1 MRRNRTC
8 SWAAVA
14 TVLAS
19 ALLVLADSDRS
30 NAQAAGSPLSGY
42 RPVVPANRASAQVVV
57 YPDATDWFAWAP
69 NESSVAITSANP
81 RSGRGSLEL
90 TKAYGN
96 GSAFINES
104 RTFGTLGTLSSFSLD
119 WFIDASSSSSLPPDV
134 ALLVYPSGD
143 PRSFFLV
150 WNGCSAT
157 ACGTY
162 PTGAWQRSDLV
173 RSLSIQQAGPNPP
186 PARLSDVPADA
197 PITGIHVRASY
208 SFGSPWHGF
217 VDNLT
222 LGFNGQ
228 RPTNFNFEVPDPA
241 LAPKTTSLFLTSAHV
256 DPAQNNQVVR
266 AFVPTGSKSPNCL
279 ATLNETNAF
288 AFGIVLF
295 CGEREPAGL
304 GGTPGVLI
312 SAFFPQPVP
321 PGFVLTLTLYQQ
333 GATSYGAPVLCT
345 AATGCQ

>member
-1 MRRNRTC
+1 MRTIHRR
-8 SWAAVA
+8 SWVVVAV
-14 TVLAS
+14 S
-19 ALLVLADSDRS
+19 MPCLLVLAAPARS
-30 NAQAAGSPLSGY
+30 YAQSAASSQPGY
-42 RPVVPANRASAQVVV
+42 APAQPAGRPTAQVVV
-57 YPDATDWFAWAP
+57 YPDTTDWFAWTP
-69 NESSVAITSANP
+69 NDSSVAITAANP

-104 RTFGTLGTLSSFSLD
+104 RTFGTLGSLSSFALD
-119 WFIDASSSSSLPPDV
+119 WFVDSSSTSSLPPDV
-134 ALLVYPSGD
+134 ALRVYPYGD

-162 PTGAWQRSDLV
+162 PTGAWQRKDLV
-173 RSLSIQQAGPNPP
+173 RSLSIQQAGSNPP

-197 PITGIHVRASY
+197 PIVGIHVRASY
-208 SFGSPWHGF
+208 SFGTPWQGF

-222 LGFNGQ
+222 LGFTGQ
-228 RPTNFNFEVPDPA
+228 RPTNFNFEVPDPG
-241 LAPKTTSLFLTSAHV
+241 LVLKTASVFLTNAHV
-256 DPAQNNQVVR
+256 DPAENSQVVR

-304 GGTPGVLI
+304 GGTPGVVV

-321 PGFVLTLTLYQQ
+321 PGFVLSLTLYQQ
-333 GATSYGAPVLCT
+333 GAASYGAPVLCT

>member
-1 MRRNRTC
+1 MCRTR
-8 SWAAVA
+8 SWWAVVA
-14 TVLAS
+14 TVSVPCLLA
-19 ALLVLADSDRS
+19 LAVAERS
-30 NAQAAGSPLSGY
+30 YAQAGGSLTPGY
-42 RPVVPANRASAQVVV
+42 RPAQPPGRPVAQVVV
-57 YPDATDWFAWAP
+57 YPDTTDWFAWTP
-69 NESSVAITSANP
+69 NDSSTAITAANP

-104 RTFGTLGTLSSFSLD
+104 RTFGTLGALSSFSVD
-119 WFIDASSSSSLPPDV
+119 WFVDPSSTSSLPPDI

-157 ACGTY
+157 GCGTY
-162 PTGAWQRSDLV
+162 PTGSWQRSDLV

-217 VDNLT
+217 VDNVT
-222 LGFNGQ
+222 LGFAGQ

-241 LAPKTTSLFLTSAHV
+241 LALKTASVLLTNAHV

-266 AFVPTGSKSPNCL
+266 AFVPTGSRSPNCL

-321 PGFVLTLTLYQQ
+321 PGFVLSLTLYQQ
-333 GATSYGAPVLCT
+333 GATSYGAPLLCT